1 MLLKPKWIEKWPR
14 SLIKVISW
22 RIVVTLSNFLGAWWA
37 SGSLTA
43 GLGFAG
49 FALVVNSTLYY
60 LHERG
65 WNRINWA
72 KTSSEENISPN

>member
-72 KTSSEENISPN
+72 KTSSEENISQN